1 MAKVVSRCVA
11 RARRTPTSLRMP
23 RDRTRPSRAVVTG
36 GAGFIGSHLV
46 DALVAR
52 GDEVLAIDDLSTG
65 RRESLAGAL
74 SDGAALEQADVR
86 DGGAMRRLLREWR
99 PDVVFHLAAQADVG
113 GSVADPD
120 FDAQVNHGGTV
131 NVLEA
136 ARAAGAGRFVFA
148 STGGALYGDADELP
162 TPESAPVEPL
172 APYGANKF
180 AAEHEVE
187 RLGGARMS
195 TVSLRLAN
203 VYGPRQDSSG
213 EGGVVA
219 IFSRALAEGR
229 TPTVFGDG
237 TSTRDY
243 VYVEDVVGAFTAA
256 ADADATGAF
265 NIGTGRE
272 TAVGDLFGAL
282 ARVAGV
288 ETQPEHA
295 PAREGEV

>member
-113 GSVADPD
+113 RSVADPD

-136 ARAAGAGRFVFA
+136 ARAAGAERFVFA
-148 STGGALYGDADELP
+148 STGGALY
-162 TPESAPVEPL
+162 
-172 APYGANKF
+172 
-180 AAEHEVE
+180 
-187 RLGGARMS
+187 RGARQPPPPQ
-195 TVSLRLAN
+195 TAPIEPPPP
-203 VYGPRQDSSG
+203 PR
-213 EGGVVA
+213 A
-219 IFSRALAEGR
+219 
-229 TPTVFGDG
+229 PK
-237 TSTRDY
+237 
-243 VYVEDVVGAFTAA
+243 
-256 ADADATGAF
+256 
-265 NIGTGRE
+265 
-272 TAVGDLFGAL
+272 
-282 ARVAGV
+282 
-288 ETQPEHA
+288 P
-295 PAREGEV
+295 PARHPGER